1 MLGFIIG
8 LFAGGFLGVFVMC
21 LCNVAS
27 RVRKRKARIKMARM
41 IENELVDKEHKIEF
55 SELNATLYFLKESE
69 KNGIKDAEGLLLD
82 AYEQRMCA

>member
-1 MLGFIIG
+1 
-8 LFAGGFLGVFVMC
+8 
-21 LCNVAS
+21 
-27 RVRKRKARIKMARM
+27 MARM

-55 SELNATLYFLKESE
+55 SELNATLYCLKESE